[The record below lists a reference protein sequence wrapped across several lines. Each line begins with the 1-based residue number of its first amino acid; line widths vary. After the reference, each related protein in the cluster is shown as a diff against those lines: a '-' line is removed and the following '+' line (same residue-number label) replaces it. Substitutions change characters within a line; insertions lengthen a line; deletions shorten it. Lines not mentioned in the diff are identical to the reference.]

1 MAEENHIIHIRL
13 EPNEAVETRKG
24 MLSTQIGLLK
34 ILTKMNEYERYK
46 AREVEMKMS
55 LAKRMKDLRT
65 SFNDFEKIL
74 PKLKIPKIIRK
85 QEQEKEAEVKK
96 QKAGTRDESVEMQL
110 HDIQRKLDALQG
122 KSY

>member
-1 MAEENHIIHIRL
+1 
-13 EPNEAVETRKG
+13 
-24 MLSTQIGLLK
+24 
-34 ILTKMNEYERYK
+34 MNEYERYK